1 MRKNIAKDKF
11 NILFNTELVEK
22 FQKNINLKTGF
33 TILCRQHN
41 QLDSQL
47 KIKFIQRL
55 GSLCGGVK
63 KGLDEYL
70 LDSIE
75 QAHDPRYKDSD
86 ISIDYVYIRDTR
98 GKVCAILL
106 AHRGECQ
113 EVPSWW
119 TVRLI
124 CNKQE
129 ENCKGM
135 AAKLLGL
142 YTYSLKIKQVQKYGL
157 LEIADNYENIAG
169 YCLYSRFGFE
179 ETNIKCKT
187 FMWLTLANNIDKI
200 THDQI
205 IETVKTGKQQIKDT
219 GSTLYC
225 KELKQASIEKRLPK
239 PRNDPMFK
247 VERDEDHVYYQDE
260 SSKCIIL

>member
-1 MRKNIAKDKF
+1 MSKPSAKTKF
-11 NILFNTELVEK
+11 NILFNKELVES
-22 FQKNINLKTGF
+22 FQSNINMKSGF
-33 TILCRQHN
+33 TILSKQHN
-41 QLDSQL
+41 SENSSL

-55 GSLCGGVK
+55 GSLCGGIK
-63 KGLDEYL
+63 QGLDEYL

-75 QAHDPRYKDSD
+75 HSHNPIYNTVD

-142 YTYSLKIKQVQKYGL
+142 YTYALKIKQVQKYGL

-179 ETNIKCKT
+179 ETNIQCKA
-187 FMWLTLANNIDKI
+187 FMWLTLANNLEKI
-200 THDQI
+200 TYDQI